1 MMKYTSWK
9 CDRCNLTLKA
19 KNKTKLAR
27 LIKIHLKYHNTT
39 TATTENN
46 TIKSESDTTKLSP

>member
-27 LIKIHLKYHNTT
+27 LIKVHLEYHNNTT
-39 TATTENN
+39 TKDN
-46 TIKSESDTTKLSP
+46 TVESESKTTT

>member
-27 LIKIHLKYHNTT
+27 LIKVHLEYHNTT
-39 TATTENN
+39 TAATENN
-46 TIKSESDTTKLSP
+46 TIKSESDTAT

>member
-1 MMKYTSWK
+1 MMKYISWK

-27 LIKIHLKYHNTT
+27 LIKVHLEYHNNTT
-39 TATTENN
+39 TATTEDN
-46 TIKSESDTTKLSP
+46 TVESESKTTT

>member
-27 LIKIHLKYHNTT
+27 LIKIHLEYHNTT
-39 TATTENN
+39 ENN
-46 TIKSESDTTKLSP
+46 IIKSESDTAT

>member
-1 MMKYTSWK
+1 MMRYISWK

-27 LIKIHLKYHNTT
+27 LIKVHLEYHNT
-39 TATTENN
+39 TATTEDN
-46 TIKSESDTTKLSP
+46 TIKSESNTTTN

>member
-1 MMKYTSWK
+1 MRYTSWK

-27 LIKIHLKYHNTT
+27 LINVHLEYHNIT
-39 TATTENN
+39 TATTEDN
-46 TIKSESDTTKLSP
+46 TVESKTAT

>member
-27 LIKIHLKYHNTT
+27 LIKIHLEYHNN
-39 TATTENN
+39 TENN
-46 TIKSESDTTKLSP
+46 IIKSESDTAT

>member
-1 MMKYTSWK
+1 MMRYISWK

-27 LIKIHLKYHNTT
+27 LIKVHLEYHSTEDNTVESESKTT
-39 TATTENN
+39 T
-46 TIKSESDTTKLSP
+46 